1 MSELSEIYPEVP
13 AAVAKAFGS
22 PPLVGDEKIEDY
34 SAFFCLMA
42 NERKPQDT
50 MSWLY
55 LKDVVDQSWE
65 IAAGAN

>member
-1 MSELSEIYPEVP
+1 MRELSEIYPEVP
-13 AAVAKAFGS
+13 TAVARAIGS

-42 NERKPQDT
+42 SERKPQDT

-55 LKDVVDQSWE
+55 LKDIVDQSWNLS
-65 IAAGAN
+65 GAQN